1 MEGCTR
7 VLFLNSCVS
16 GGGAG
21 RSLQAYMEHLDP
33 RIEAHVVMPEPGII
47 AAQLKNVTKTYLV
60 PEFVERIHRC
70 SYAWIEKLG
79 WRWLH
84 FVGNFYGL
92 PRAMF
97 KIIRICREVKPDIL
111 YCNHMLAN
119 PVGAFV
125 GWRTG
130 IPVVFHA
137 RNIHVA
143 WFGRKFYYFL
153 AGRSF
158 VKRIICNS
166 LASSLLYREYTEE
179 KVRVVHNF
187 VDLKKFDLE
196 KVQPKLRQELKIPKD
211 ALIIGYIGRILPKK
225 GIDVLLHAFARI
237 YPKFPN
243 AYLVLIGENDGGLHN
258 DLRSEYE
265 SLTRALGISDRTHFM
280 GFRNDIPPYVSDLD
294 VLTLP
299 SVEPESFGRV
309 LIEAMAMGV
318 PSVVSALGGATEVV
332 RSGLNGLWCVPG
344 DSNDLSRALEELLSD
359 PELRA
364 RLGRFGTTFVQKN
377 FSADDLARQITE
389 ILLEVRTQKA
399 EREAFPSN
407 VHWLWRRR
415 SFSKGDGV
423 QADRPQTLRSKTFQ
437 NRGQRRDE

>member
-1 MEGCTR
+1 MSMEIPSRRTR
-7 VLFLNSCVS
+7 VLFLNSCVN

-21 RSLQAYMEHLDP
+21 RSMQAYLEHADS
-33 RIEAHVVMPEPGII
+33 RIEAYLVAPEPGII
-47 AAQLKNVTKTYLV
+47 VPKLKNLAGVFYV

-70 SYAWIEKLG
+70 AYPWVGRIG

-84 FVGNFYGL
+84 VVANLFGL
-92 PRAMF
+92 PRSMF
-97 KIIRICREVKPDIL
+97 KIIKIARELKPDLL

-143 WFGRKFYYFL
+143 WVGRKFYYFL
-153 AGRSF
+153 AGRKC

-179 KVRVVHNF
+179 KVRVVYNF
-187 VDLKKFDLE
+187 VDLTKFDRSTVE
-196 KVQPKLRQELKIPKD
+196 PCLRKELKLPKD
-211 ALIIGYIGRILPKK
+211 ALVIGYIGRILPKK
-225 GIDVLLHAFARI
+225 GIDVLLHAFSRI
-237 YPKFPN
+237 HAKYPN
-243 AYLVLIGENDGGLHN
+243 AHLAVIGENDGGLHN

-265 SLTRALGISDRTHFM
+265 NLTVALGTSDRTHFV
-280 GFRNDIPPYVSDLD
+280 GFRENIPPYVADFD

-332 RSGLNGLWCVPG
+332 RSGLNGLWCIPG
-344 DSNDLSRALEELLSD
+344 DPTDLAQAIDELLSD
-359 PELRA
+359 SELRE
-364 RLGRFGTTFVQKN
+364 RLGRFGTTYVQDN
-377 FSADDLARQITE
+377 FSAADLARRITDVLVGVD
-389 ILLEVRTQKA
+389 IPSVTDIRPVGNVRVFQK
-399 EREAFPSN
+399 
-407 VHWLWRRR
+407 
-415 SFSKGDGV
+415 
-423 QADRPQTLRSKTFQ
+423 
-437 NRGQRRDE
+437 RRDDATKTWALNARQSSRARKLDRE